1 MSAVPENGTTSPPA
15 KRIKTISD
23 AETIPEPAAVEEA
36 VAAAVTLATT
46 TMEATPVPLQ
56 VKKLSP
62 QARLPTRGSAFSAGY
77 DLYAARDTVLPAR
90 GKGLVDTD
98 ISIATPAGTCKSSTN
113 TFHL

>member
-15 KRIKTISD
+15 KRIKTIPD
-23 AETIPEPAAVEEA
+23 AEPIPEPAAVEEA
-36 VAAAVTLATT
+36 VAIAAATT
-46 TMEATPVPLQ
+46 TMEAGPVPLQ

-77 DLYAARDTVLPAR
+77 DLYAAKDTVLPAR